1 MRLNT
6 PPRCTLYPYKYG
18 NRVLIELTFQ
28 AKRRYTLENSSSAEC
43 QRGYLRLSG
52 SNETEAEQA
61 DTDMPSP
68 EVGGVPPKARP
79 RTENYDEGKYVRTA
93 HIGECLTTSYA
104 EYSDEVIP

>member
-1 MRLNT
+1 M
-6 PPRCTLYPYKYG
+6 
-18 NRVLIELTFQ
+18 
-28 AKRRYTLENSSSAEC
+28 NSPFKQSEDILLKTVVVPSVE
-43 QRGYLRLSG
+43 RGYLRLSG